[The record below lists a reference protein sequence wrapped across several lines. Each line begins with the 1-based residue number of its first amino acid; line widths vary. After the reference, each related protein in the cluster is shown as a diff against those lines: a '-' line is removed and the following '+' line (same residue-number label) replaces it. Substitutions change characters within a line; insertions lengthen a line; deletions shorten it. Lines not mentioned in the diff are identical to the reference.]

1 MSVYYTY
8 CYAQLTAYCGASYEL
23 TGCAPTARQVAR
35 ALIQYQQTLLMSVH
49 DTYCCMQLT
58 ACSVDHIS
66 YRPLATLHS
75 LTEHQVLT
83 KILKGAK
90 STHTD
95 TFTTSHRVSSQNH
108 SMIDTRPDTTLPLNR
123 WHDQQNI
130 ELFGNVWQAEKQAT
144 QAATSIVADL
154 KERKSK
160 IQFDENTA
168 WSQGF
173 SPQSC

>member
-1 MSVYYTY
+1 
-8 CYAQLTAYCGASYEL
+8 
-23 TGCAPTARQVAR
+23 
-35 ALIQYQQTLLMSVH
+35 
-49 DTYCCMQLT
+49 
-58 ACSVDHIS
+58 
-66 YRPLATLHS
+66 
-75 LTEHQVLT
+75 
-83 KILKGAK
+83 
-90 STHTD
+90 
-95 TFTTSHRVSSQNH
+95 
-108 SMIDTRPDTTLPLNR
+108 MIDTRPDTTLPLNR
-123 WHDQQNI
+123 WHDQQNT